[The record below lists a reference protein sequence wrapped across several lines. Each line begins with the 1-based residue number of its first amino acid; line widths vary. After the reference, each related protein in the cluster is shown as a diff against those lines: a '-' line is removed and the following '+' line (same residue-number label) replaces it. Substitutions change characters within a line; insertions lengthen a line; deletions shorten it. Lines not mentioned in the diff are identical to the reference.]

1 MKHSDERVGL
11 GLEKMTRSFMQFPF
25 AELSTGEWIGEDL
38 LFSSSSTL
46 SYTARTKS
54 AVTVLE
60 FSVADLKK
68 LLSKN

>member
-1 MKHSDERVGL
+1 
-11 GLEKMTRSFMQFPF
+11 MQFPF

-46 SYTARTKS
+46 SYTAKTKS

-60 FSVADLKK
+60 FSVVDLKK

>member
-46 SYTARTKS
+46 S
-54 AVTVLE
+54 E
-60 FSVADLKK
+60 N
-68 LLSKN
+68 LSLQKHIQIFRRFEEII